1 MTTNQRRRSIQ
12 PSSSGT
18 FAVPQIPKSRSVSV
32 TGSGSIAPTY
42 VQVPS
47 LLGRNSVPSLQ
58 QAQETQQVQET
69 REVQRASAPPLVSAA
84 GSVRPPTAS
93 SSGNGN
99 GRATSL
105 NVTVPISLNVPSPS
119 PLSMDVDTPVSM
131 DISPALTPVL
141 SEYDALRIGGGS
153 GSGTGS
159 GTVDTQMDS
168 RIVGGQNV
176 SLFLFI
182 LLSFVERLFY

>member
-1 MTTNQRRRSIQ
+1 MANQRRRSIQ

-32 TGSGSIAPTY
+32 TGSGSGSIAPAY

-93 SSGNGN
+93 ASTI

-105 NVTVPISLNVPSPS
+105 NVTVPTSVNVPIPS
-119 PLSMDVDTPVSM
+119 PPSMDVDTPVSM

-141 SEYDALRIGGGS
+141 SEYDASRIGGGS
-153 GSGTGS
+153 SSGMMI
-159 GTVDTQMDS
+159 DTPQIDS
-168 RIVGGQNV
+168 RVTQGQKKEQDV
-176 SLFLFI
+176 CPFFI
-182 LLSFVERLFY
+182 HPSVIR

>member
-1 MTTNQRRRSIQ
+1 MANQRRRSIQ

-69 REVQRASAPPLVSAA
+69 REVQRASAPPSAPPLVSAA

-93 SSGNGN
+93 ASTI

-141 SEYDALRIGGGS
+141 SEYDASRIGGGS
-153 GSGTGS
+153 SSGMMI
-159 GTVDTQMDS
+159 DTPQIDS
-168 RIVGGQNV
+168 RVTQGQKKEQDV
-176 SLFLFI
+176 CPFFI
-182 LLSFVERLFY
+182 HPSVIR